1 MRLLAKNPYP
11 FTQITASSAC
21 FYLRAQVVTDMARG
35 RMFFEIANRSP
46 NAFRDG
52 LPIAVEVVV
61 NVLYLAVMGRAGKE
75 SFDL

>member
-1 MRLLAKNPYP
+1 
-11 FTQITASSAC
+11 
-21 FYLRAQVVTDMARG
+21 MARG
-35 RMFFEIANRSP
+35 FVAFEITDCLP